1 MKAVILTTG
10 RRISPFDDPV
20 GECLVLDRPIQES
33 LTDTLH
39 QAGAKQARFQDEDSE
54 ISGDEASL
62 VATDD
67 LWLTV
72 ELAKAFVSA
81 AKDTGRP
88 SVLAIPEGLLTQYT
102 ETLQDLGRAT
112 VDGRACRIYPLA
124 WLPAGEPR
132 RLRTSFATDS
142 DGLEPIIV
150 EDQSKPLH
158 FPLHKALAPEG
169 RLTLPLTDRAA
180 VRICH
185 WMHILRANQMAL
197 TAYGHSLLTTPR
209 IRLLWTF
216 AKARSLNRWR
226 VMQKLVHKGKG
237 CDIHPSAIVEAS
249 TLGAGVSVGAG
260 AVVRLSH
267 LADGVSVNDHAHVS
281 ASVLGQGASVSRM
294 AMLQGC
300 VLYPGAE
307 TGHYGF
313 QLCVVGRDTFLG
325 GEVFLADFNA
335 DGEVTVWHDGA
346 VVPAGT
352 NLLGCAVGHDVR
364 IFMGTTVDPGREIPN
379 GYVILGPRERVIS
392 KIPQGLP
399 RGVPLTGHRGVL
411 RPVHDD
417 GEK

>member
-20 GECLVLDRPIQES
+20 GECLVFDRPIQES
-33 LTDTLH
+33 LKETLG
-39 QAGAKQARFQDEDSE
+39 QAGANHLQVQDEDSE

-67 LWLTV
+67 LWVTV
-72 ELAKAFVSA
+72 ELAKAFVST
-81 AKDTGRP
+81 AKDMGRP
-88 SVLAIPEGLLTQYT
+88 GVLAIPDGLLTQYT
-102 ETLQDLGRAT
+102 EALQDLGRAT
-112 VDGRACRIYPLA
+112 VDGRACRIYPMA

-132 RLRTSFATDS
+132 RLRKSLAS
-142 DGLEPIIV
+142 DFEGLEPILV
-150 EDQSKPLH
+150 EDRSKPLH
-158 FPLHKALAPEG
+158 FPLHKALVPEG

-197 TAYGHSLLTTPR
+197 IAYGHSLLNPPR
-209 IRLLWTF
+209 VRLLWTLV
-216 AKARSLNRWR
+216 KARSYNRWR
-226 VMQKLVHKGKG
+226 VMQTLVRKGKD

-249 TLGAGVSVGAG
+249 TLGNGVSVGAG
-260 AVVRLSH
+260 AVVRLSY
-267 LADGVSVNDHAHVS
+267 LADGVSVSDHAHVS
-281 ASVLGQGASVSRM
+281 ASVLGRGASVSRM

-313 QLCVVGRDTFLG
+313 QLCVIGRDTFLG

-335 DGEVTVWHDGA
+335 EGEVTVRHDGA

-364 IFMGTTVDPGREIPN
+364 IFMGTVVDPGREIPN
-379 GYVILGPRERVIS
+379 GYVILGPRDSVIS

-399 RGVPLTGHRGVL
+399 RGLALTGHKGVL
-411 RPVHDD
+411 RPMRDD
-417 GEK
+417 GKE